1 VAEGAVKAGRPMP
14 TTVIQ
19 YVPCVIRPDRTEAR
33 QIVKATLGD
42 MLSAYWAMGEKWP
55 AIRVAMLRGSGI
67 PEEEFVAA
75 VNRIKAGENPTFV
88 LDDRFVDAYSIAGNV
103 DDCLAAMRHFGEIG
117 VTELVVTF
125 VGGQPLVGMA
135 NLSSGLKGVA

>member
-1 VAEGAVKAGRPMP
+1 M
-14 TTVIQ
+14 
-19 YVPCVIRPDRTEAR
+19 
-33 QIVKATLGD
+33 
-42 MLSAYWAMGEKWP
+42 
-55 AIRVAMLRGSGI
+55 
-67 PEEEFVAA
+67 
-75 VNRIKAGENPTFV
+75 NRIKAGENPTFV